1 VPEGNIELLLAGLEA
16 FNSGDVERILTFVDP
31 RFEVTIPRELSAEPD
46 TYRGFEGVRRYFET
60 FAEAMDEIR
69 FHAER
74 VWEAGAGVDSSAEDP
89 AAEDL
94 VVEMRLT
101 ALGRQTGIPVEQ
113 RVYLVWTVRE
123 GKALRVQTY
132 PSLREA
138 LARAGMPE
146 DPGAPAYGGA

>member
-1 VPEGNIELLLAGLEA
+1 MADANIERLLAGLEA

-31 RFEVTIPRELSAEPD
+31 HFEVSIPRELSAEPD
-46 TYRGFEGVRRYFET
+46 TYRGHEGVRRYFET

-69 FHAER
+69 FNAER
-74 VWEAGAGVDSSAEDP
+74 VWEAGEDM
-89 AAEDL
+89 

-113 RVYLVWTVRE
+113 RVYLVWTVRD

-132 PSLREA
+132 PSLAGA
-138 LARAGMPE
+138 LARAGLPE
-146 DPGAPAYGGA
+146 DPGRPVFTGGS